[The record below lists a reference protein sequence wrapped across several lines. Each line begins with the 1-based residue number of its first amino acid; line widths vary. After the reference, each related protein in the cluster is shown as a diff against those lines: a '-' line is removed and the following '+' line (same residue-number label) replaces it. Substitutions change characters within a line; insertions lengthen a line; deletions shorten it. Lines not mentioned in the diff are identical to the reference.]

1 MSNINA
7 GSSRIFLGSV
17 VAAVALF
24 AVLGAASRGGQGA
37 ALPHKPKPSSPGAIV
52 PSLVPA
58 RTSGVAPLA
67 VFFDA
72 SGTTDAGVTTRPF
85 HDLEYTW
92 NFGDAGA
99 GKWANGAQPG
109 ARSKNSATGPLAAH
123 VFETPGTYKVSVT
136 AYDGTHTATAHTTI
150 TVQDPDTAFA
160 GTNTVCVGATK
171 PPVAGA
177 GGCPAHARTVT
188 ESSFPAAVNDYAVT
202 DTRVLFKRGDT
213 FTATSSALINRTGPG
228 IVGAFGTGAAPVVQ
242 TAGSSFDPFLVLSS
256 STTPKIK
263 DWRIM
268 DLTLDGLTKP
278 VWGISAGG
286 DMNQVTILRVKVQ
299 NVNSGFNF
307 GDSILAWWNAHGH
320 PGHTLWD
327 QLAIVDSSVRHVFG
341 GHGGCAS
348 YISAK
353 RFSFMGNV
361 LDDSSEAEHI
371 LRLPQVYR
379 GVISN
384 NMLSH
389 PAASKHVIKLHGPTW
404 ENGKPPADLLGT
416 DGYSEKIVISDNQ
429 LVNGA
434 PDAAVDWTV
443 SIGPQNGL
451 SDERVKDLIVER
463 NLFDGANSNQQVALI
478 LSAEEATI
486 RNNIC
491 ILPASNTC
499 VGSYRRGIEPA
510 PANIRVY
517 NNTMYSSSAG
527 SFTGVTIDS
536 TSTNVR
542 VVNNLGAAPM
552 ASHRSMISGK
562 GAAGFKQS
570 GNLLNN
576 STSALFVNA
585 TPEAPAD
592 FRLRSGANA
601 ARDTGTSVP
610 VFSDFFRTLRPQG
623 SRLDIGAAE

>member
-1 MSNINA
+1 
-7 GSSRIFLGSV
+7 
-17 VAAVALF
+17 
-24 AVLGAASRGGQGA
+24 
-37 ALPHKPKPSSPGAIV
+37 
-52 PSLVPA
+52 
-58 RTSGVAPLA
+58 
-67 VFFDA
+67 
-72 SGTTDAGVTTRPF
+72 
-85 HDLEYTW
+85 
-92 NFGDAGA
+92 
-99 GKWANGAQPG
+99 
-109 ARSKNSATGPLAAH
+109 
-123 VFETPGTYKVSVT
+123 
-136 AYDGTHTATAHTTI
+136 
-150 TVQDPDTAFA
+150 
-160 GTNTVCVGATK
+160 
-171 PPVAGA
+171 
-177 GGCPAHARTVT
+177 
-188 ESSFPAAVNDYAVT
+188 
-202 DTRVLFKRGDT
+202 
-213 FTATSSALINRTGPG
+213 
-228 IVGAFGTGAAPVVQ
+228 
-242 TAGSSFDPFLVLSS
+242 
-256 STTPKIK
+256 
-263 DWRIM
+263 
-268 DLTLDGLTKP
+268 
-278 VWGISAGG
+278 
-286 DMNQVTILRVKVQ
+286 
-299 NVNSGFNF
+299 
-307 GDSILAWWNAHGH
+307 
-320 PGHTLWD
+320 
-327 QLAIVDSSVRHVFG
+327 
-341 GHGGCAS
+341 
-348 YISAK
+348 
-353 RFSFMGNV
+353 MGNV

-371 LRLPQVYR
+371 LRLPQVYG

-478 LSAEEATI
+478 LSAAEATI

-517 NNTMYSSSAG
+517 NNTMYSGAAG

-542 VVNNLGAAPM
+542 VVNNLGSAPM
-552 ASHRSMISGK
+552 ASHRSMIEGK

-585 TPEAPAD
+585 TPEAAAD
-592 FRLRSGANA
+592 FKLRSGANA
-601 ARDTGTSVP
+601 ARGSGTSVP
-610 VFSDFFRTLRPQG
+610 VFSDFFRTARPQG
-623 SRLDIGAAE
+623 RRLDIGAAE